1 MSGPCLT
8 RHARTWAAQRALR
21 GEDLEL
27 ASRLGTEVEGGVL
40 VRERDVRAYEEELR
54 RQIARARRLVGAR
67 LVLAGNA
74 LVTAYRA
81 RPSARRRLLRA
92 G

>member
-8 RHARTWAAQRALR
+8 RHARTRAAQRALW

-27 ASRLGTEVEGGVL
+27 AFRLGTEVEGGVL

-54 RQIARARRLVGAR
+54 RADRPRLVGAR

-81 RPSARRRLLRA
+81 RPSTRRRLLRE